1 MKEYLN
7 DDAKQRATNDL
18 ENYSVYLRLK
28 NMDQMKDKKIG
39 WIGTG
44 LMGNPMAKHLINAG
58 YGLNVFNRTKQ
69 KAEELLGMGA
79 TWYNTPADIAANSE
93 VIFTMIGFPKDVEE
107 CYFGEQGIFKS
118 IKQGTILID
127 MTTTKPSLAVK
138 ISEEAAKVGA
148 EFNDAPVSGGQVGAI
163 NGTLSIMIGGKKEVV
178 ESVMPLFETFGKN
191 MVYQG
196 KAGAG
201 QHTKMCNQITV
212 AGTMIGVCEGLIYGA
227 KAGLDLNVMLASVS
241 KGAAAC
247 WTLDILAPKIVN
259 GDYAATFTVDN
270 FVKDLS
276 IALEEAE
283 VMQLSLPGLALVK
296 QLYILLQAMGKG
308 SFGTQSLYLALEKIA
323 EQKQE

>member
-1 MKEYLN
+1 
-7 DDAKQRATNDL
+7 
-18 ENYSVYLRLK
+18 
-28 NMDQMKDKKIG
+28 MKDKKIG

-58 YGLNVFNRTKQ
+58 YKLNVFNRSRQ
-69 KAEELLGMGA
+69 KAEELIEMGA
-79 TWYNTPADIAANSE
+79 TWLDTPTDIAADSE
-93 VIFTMIGFPKDVEE
+93 VIVTMIGFPKDVEE
-107 CYFGEQGIFKS
+107 VYFGEQGIFKKL
-118 IKQGTILID
+118 KQGTILID

-138 ISEEAAKVGA
+138 ISEEAAKVGV
-148 EFNDAPVSGGQVGAI
+148 EFIDAPVSGGQVGAI

-178 ESVMPLFETFGKN
+178 DAVIPLFEVFGKN

-201 QHTKMCNQITV
+201 QHTKMCNQVTI

-227 KAGLDLNVMLASVS
+227 KAGLDLNVMLAAIS

-259 GDYAATFTVDN
+259 GDYSPGFSVDN
-270 FVKDLS
+270 LVKDLS

-283 VMQLSLPGLALVK
+283 AMQLSLPGLSLVK
-296 QLYILLQAMGKG
+296 QLYMSLQDMGKG
-308 SFGTQSLYLALEKIA
+308 SLGTQSLYLVLEKMA
-323 EQKQE
+323 NVENK

>member
-1 MKEYLN
+1 
-7 DDAKQRATNDL
+7 
-18 ENYSVYLRLK
+18 
-28 NMDQMKDKKIG
+28 MKDKKIG

-58 YGLNVFNRTKQ
+58 YKLNVFNRSRQ
-69 KAEELLGMGA
+69 KAEELIEMGA
-79 TWYNTPADIAANSE
+79 TWLDTPADIAADSE
-93 VIFTMIGFPKDVEE
+93 VIVTMIGFPKDVEE
-107 CYFGEQGIFKS
+107 VYFGEQGIFKKL
-118 IKQGTILID
+118 KQGTILID

-138 ISEEAAKVGA
+138 ISEEAAKVGV
-148 EFNDAPVSGGQVGAI
+148 EFIDAPVSGGQVGAI

-178 ESVMPLFETFGKN
+178 DAVIPLFEVFGKN

-201 QHTKMCNQITV
+201 QHTKMCNQVTI

-227 KAGLDLNVMLASVS
+227 KAGLDLNVMLAAIS

-259 GDYAATFTVDN
+259 GDYSPGFSVDN
-270 FVKDLS
+270 LVKDLS

-283 VMQLSLPGLALVK
+283 AMQLSLPGLSLVK
-296 QLYILLQAMGKG
+296 QLYMSLQEMGKG
-308 SFGTQSLYLALEKIA
+308 SLGTQSLYLVLEKMA
-323 EQKQE
+323 NGESK

>member
-1 MKEYLN
+1 
-7 DDAKQRATNDL
+7 
-18 ENYSVYLRLK
+18 
-28 NMDQMKDKKIG
+28 MKDKKIG

-58 YGLNVFNRTKQ
+58 YKLNVFNRSRQ
-69 KAEELLGMGA
+69 KAEELIEMGA
-79 TWYNTPADIAANSE
+79 TWLDTPADIAADSE
-93 VIFTMIGFPKDVEE
+93 VIVTMIGFPKDVEE
-107 CYFGEQGIFKS
+107 VYFGEQGIFKKL
-118 IKQGTILID
+118 KQGTILID

-138 ISEEAAKVGA
+138 ISEEAAKVGV
-148 EFNDAPVSGGQVGAI
+148 EFIDAPVSGGQVGAV

-178 ESVMPLFETFGKN
+178 DAVIPLFEVFGKN

-201 QHTKMCNQITV
+201 QHTKMCNQVTI

-227 KAGLDLNVMLASVS
+227 KAGLDLNVMLAAIS

-259 GDYAATFTVDN
+259 GDYSPGFSVDN
-270 FVKDLS
+270 LVKDLS

-283 VMQLSLPGLALVK
+283 AMQLSLPGLSLVK
-296 QLYILLQAMGKG
+296 QLYMSLQEMGKG
-308 SFGTQSLYLALEKIA
+308 SLGTQSLYLVLEKMA
-323 EQKQE
+323 NGESK